1 MIADIELAVIGL
13 CSGGVI
19 ASGVVAFIITLGIVP
34 RFAGITRTAG
44 KIRLYEDFSM
54 LGAVLGTVLTLWG
67 DRIPLYWIGNF
78 GVGLY
83 GLFAGIFLGAWII
96 ALAEVVNIFP
106 IMVRRIGLTRGLW
119 IAILA
124 VAIGKTLGTF
134 YYFWSGI

>member
-1 MIADIELAVIGL
+1 MIADIGLAVIGL

-19 ASGVVAFIITLGIVP
+19 ASGVVAFIITLGIEP

-44 KIRLYEDFSM
+44 KIRLYEDFAM

-67 DRIPLYWIGNF
+67 DRMPLDWIGHI
-78 GVGLY
+78 GLGAY
-83 GLFAGIFLGAWII
+83 GLFAGIFLGAWIV

-124 VAIGKTLGTF
+124 VAVGKTLGSL